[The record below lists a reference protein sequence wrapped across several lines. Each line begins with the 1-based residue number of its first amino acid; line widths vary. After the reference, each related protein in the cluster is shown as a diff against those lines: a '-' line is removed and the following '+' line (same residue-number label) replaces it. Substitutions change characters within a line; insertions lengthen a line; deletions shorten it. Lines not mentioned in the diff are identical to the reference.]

1 MRAAEIGHFTAP
13 VNRFGGYVLVTEG
26 GYVVDCWQPRDR
38 EPAEDFAFH
47 VACQISTLVGTGSHR
62 CVRNEKG
69 ELVVY
74 RSGPRGES
82 WVWGVVQ

>member
-1 MRAAEIGHFTAP
+1 MRADEIEIFTAS
-13 VNRFGGYVLVTEG
+13 VNRFGDHVLVTEG
-26 GYVVDCWQPRDR
+26 GYIVDCWLPRDR
-38 EPAEDFAFH
+38 EPPEEFAFH
-47 VACQISTLVGTGSHR
+47 VACQIGALVGNGSHR
-62 CVRNEKG
+62 CIRSEKG